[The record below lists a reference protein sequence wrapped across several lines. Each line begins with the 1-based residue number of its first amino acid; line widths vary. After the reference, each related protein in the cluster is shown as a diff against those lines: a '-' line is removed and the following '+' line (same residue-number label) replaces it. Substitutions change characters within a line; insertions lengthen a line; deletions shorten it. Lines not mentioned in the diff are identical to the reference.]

1 MQNEVIR
8 QGNDMFVG
16 KIVFHKDYGYGRVT
30 SEGGEFGERI
40 CIKFT
45 GKERISYSCQEL
57 LREGFFTNPY
67 EIAELQK
74 RAAEQKKAE
83 EKQAKDA
90 EMIKIIQEKEKKRQE
105 ELENIIIAEQ
115 KRKMAIEAEKER
127 KIQKEREKLQ
137 QQKKY
142 IENALKKPLT
152 DEQCDAIFND
162 DDASLIVAGAGCGK
176 TTTALGKIIYLVN
189 SGKARLEEIL
199 PIYFNRENAK
209 EMNGKITAVFG
220 NTQKIAYDYHQ
231 LGFKILGGEQSCPS
245 RETDKVIRKIFNE
258 IIENKRFDDF
268 ICRIF
273 DFIMKYMYSNDE
285 SALEIFP
292 SYFDDLS
299 IEEKIEK
306 LACDCITLDGER
318 VKSAAEAVIANYLFT
333 HKIPYV
339 YEKSFKSCYPG
350 AYPMKPDFYV
360 PIGDG
365 TDPKNAV
372 WIEHWGIEFDSHGNE
387 LVRWMNSKEEAEYIA
402 NKKAKLNTYKAC
414 DAKLIEL
421 FLSDFK
427 NETLISK
434 LKCQL
439 EKYGVDTSR
448 EMTREE
454 KIQCIKRLIKEK
466 KTETFQNL
474 VQRCIGLL
482 KINKYTSDDIA
493 TVHEDALSGLDKREK
508 ERVKEFYRIVY
519 LLMKEYERRQREENF
534 IDYTDMLVKALPKIA
549 DSDFSYKYIIIDEYQ
564 DIDNLDYELISAIQ
578 KKTNAKICCVGDDW
592 QAIYRFKG
600 GDIRFFSDF
609 EKYFPNPKTYRIQQ
623 TFRNGAP
630 LIDVAGKFIQKNDNQ
645 LRKTIRSDKTTFL
658 KAIRYHE
665 FKTWG
670 SEKDI
675 DRLNCLFDI
684 LNQKDKDNFLIIIR
698 NNSDFNKYF
707 DYFGE
712 KCRSVSEVEKSL
724 RRKFSKKIEIKTA
737 HKSKGL
743 EYDYVVVFNLA
754 FRVTGFPSLL
764 GDDPAI
770 SFLLPPEENFPYAE
784 ERRLFY
790 VALTRAKKGCYLLVP
805 KFEPSQ
811 FFWEIRDE
819 IGRNNIFDSN
829 NALLATCPRCGKEM
843 VRIWK
848 KDETKEQFYNCSS
861 YPRCK
866 FSKAKAFLVKNTA
879 NVEEII
885 KSNIEN
891 RNRAASVF
899 VYNRY
904 TNKFDIMDC
913 KLVDNVAD
921 TCGISRKIDAYVVFD
936 DFADYSK
943 IKNCFIQNEREPVL
957 LNFSENDVPG
967 QLIKNVFGNL

>member
-1 MQNEVIR
+1 MSNINYKMLYR
-8 QGNDMFVG
+8 FISDRDFDAIYNMLNDSKDFASFLKNGLAYAKQRNIEDMILLFSYNLG
-16 KIVFHKDYGYGRVT
+16 LIESKKILHNIITF
-30 SEGGEFGERI
+30 
-40 CIKFT
+40 
-45 GKERISYSCQEL
+45 
-57 LREGFFTNPY
+57 
-67 EIAELQK
+67 
-74 RAAEQKKAE
+74 EQ
-83 EKQAKDA
+83 
-90 EMIKIIQEKEKKRQE
+90 IQEIHKYKKE
-105 ELENIIIAEQ
+105 
-115 KRKMAIEAEKER
+115 IEK
-127 KIQKEREKLQ
+127 
-137 QQKKY
+137 
-142 IENALKKPLT
+142 ALGNPLT

-189 SGKARLEEIL
+189 SGKAKLEEIL
-199 PIYFNRENAK
+199 PIYFNNKNAE

-220 NTQKIAYDYHQ
+220 NTKRIAYDYHQ
-231 LGFKILGGEQSCPS
+231 LCLEILGGRQSCPV
-245 RETDKVIRKIFNE
+245 RKTDKVIRKIFKK
-258 IIENKRFDDF
+258 IIGNKNFDNF

-339 YEKSFKSCYPG
+339 YEKSFNSCYPG

-360 PIGDG
+360 PLDN
-365 TDPKNAV
+365 DKNSKNAV
-372 WIEHWGIEFDSHGNE
+372 WIEHWGIVFDSQGNE
-387 LVRWMNSKEEAEYIA
+387 RVTWLNPKDAAKYIA
-402 NKKAKLNTYKAC
+402 DKQKKLNTYKAC
-414 DAKLIEL
+414 NAKLIEL

-427 NETLISK
+427 DETLIDK
-434 LKCQL
+434 LKEQL

-630 LIDVAGKFIQKNDNQ
+630 LIDIAGKFIQKNNHQ
-645 LRKTIRSDKTTFL
+645 QKKTIRSDETTFL
-658 KAIRYHE
+658 KAICYHE
-665 FKTWG
+665 FKTCG
-670 SEKDI
+670 KEKDI

-684 LNQKDKDNFLIIIR
+684 LKQPDKDDFLIIVR

-707 DYFGE
+707 DCFG
-712 KCRSVSEVEKSL
+712 KGCNDINGVQKAL
-724 RRKFSKKIEIKTA
+724 QRKFSKK
-737 HKSKGL
+737 
-743 EYDYVVVFNLA
+743 
-754 FRVTGFPSLL
+754 
-764 GDDPAI
+764 
-770 SFLLPPEENFPYAE
+770 
-784 ERRLFY
+784 
-790 VALTRAKKGCYLLVP
+790 
-805 KFEPSQ
+805 
-811 FFWEIRDE
+811 
-819 IGRNNIFDSN
+819 
-829 NALLATCPRCGKEM
+829 
-843 VRIWK
+843 
-848 KDETKEQFYNCSS
+848 
-861 YPRCK
+861 
-866 FSKAKAFLVKNTA
+866 
-879 NVEEII
+879 
-885 KSNIEN
+885 N
-891 RNRAASVF
+891 RN
-899 VYNRY
+899 
-904 TNKFDIMDC
+904 
-913 KLVDNVAD
+913 
-921 TCGISRKIDAYVVFD
+921 
-936 DFADYSK
+936 
-943 IKNCFIQNEREPVL
+943 
-957 LNFSENDVPG
+957 
-967 QLIKNVFGNL
+967 

>member
-1 MQNEVIR
+1 MGIL
-8 QGNDMFVG
+8 GTT
-16 KIVFHKDYGYGRVT
+16 VFHKTFGKGVI
-30 SEGGEFGERI
+30 SAQFGEYVEVIFYRKNNFENYVNFI
-40 CIKFT
+40 HKRFLYPSSMNVFLFT
-45 GKERISYSCQEL
+45 EREW
-57 LREGFFTNPY
+57 
-67 EIAELQK
+67 K
-74 RAAEQKKAE
+74 
-83 EKQAKDA
+83 
-90 EMIKIIQEKEKKRQE
+90 
-105 ELENIIIAEQ
+105 
-115 KRKMAIEAEKER
+115 
-127 KIQKEREKLQ
+127 KEREKEKQLAERIDREKFEEEIRVKELQ
-137 QQKKY
+137 KQKEY
-142 IENALKKPLT
+142 IEKALGNPLT

-199 PIYFNRENAK
+199 PIYFNNKNAE

-220 NTQKIAYDYHQ
+220 NTKRIAYDYHQ
-231 LGFKILGGEQSCPS
+231 LGLEILGRRQSCPV
-245 RETDKVIRKIFNE
+245 RKTDEVIQEIFNK
-258 IIENKRFDDF
+258 IVGNKNFDDF

-350 AYPMKPDFYV
+350 SYPMKPDFYV
-360 PIGDG
+360 PLDN
-365 TDPKNAV
+365 DKNSKNAV
-372 WIEHWGIEFDSHGNE
+372 WIEHWGIVFDSQGNE
-387 LVRWMNSKEEAEYIA
+387 RVTWLNPKDAAKYIA
-402 NKKAKLNTYKAC
+402 DKQKKLNTYKAC
-414 DAKLIEL
+414 NAKLIEL

-427 NETLISK
+427 DETLIDK
-434 LKCQL
+434 LKEQL

-630 LIDVAGKFIQKNDNQ
+630 LIDIAGKFIQKNNYQ
-645 LRKTIRSDKTTFL
+645 QKKTIRSDKTTFL

-665 FKTWG
+665 FKTCG
-670 SEKDI
+670 KEKDI

-684 LNQKDKDNFLIIIR
+684 LKQPDKDDFLIIVR

-707 DYFGE
+707 DCFG
-712 KCRSVSEVEKSL
+712 KGCNDINGVQKAL
-724 RRKFSKKIEIKTA
+724 QRKFSKKIEIKTA
-737 HKSKGL
+737 HSSKGL
-743 EYDYVVVFNLA
+743 ENDYVIVFNTA
-754 FRVTGFPSLL
+754 YRVTGFPSLV
-764 GDDPAI
+764 GDDPAV

-829 NALLATCPRCGKEM
+829 NALLATCPKCGKDME
-843 VRIWK
+843 RK
-848 KDETKEQFYNCSS
+848 QKFDETKEQFYSCSS
-861 YPRCK
+861 YPACS
-866 FSKAKAFLVKNTA
+866 FSAPKAFMVKYCDEIEDLIKNNAEKRPNRAVSIFKYDRSLGTYNIMVCETVKNDA
-879 NVEEII
+879 EKIGFG
-885 KSNIEN
+885 
-891 RNRAASVF
+891 R
-899 VYNRY
+899 
-904 TNKFDIMDC
+904 D
-913 KLVDNVAD
+913 AD
-921 TCGISRKIDAYVVFD
+921 VYVVFD
-936 DFADYSK
+936 NFKDYSA
-943 IKNCFIQNEREPVL
+943 IKNCLIQKERAPVL
-957 LNFSENDVPG
+957 LNFSETDIPDEY
-967 QLIKNVFGNL
+967 IKNVFGKL

>member
-1 MQNEVIR
+1 MQNEVMQ
-8 QGNDMFVG
+8 QGKGMFVG
-16 KIVFHKDYGYGRVT
+16 KIVFHKDYGYGQVT

-57 LREGFFTNPY
+57 LQEGFFTNPY

-74 RAAEQKKAE
+74 RAAKQKQAE

-90 EMIKIIQEKEKKRQE
+90 EMIKILQEKEKKRQE
-105 ELENIIIAEQ
+105 ELENTIIAEQ
-115 KRKMAIEAEKER
+115 ER
-127 KIQKEREKLQ
+127 KIAIEMKEKRDRQKEQEKRK

-189 SGKARLEEIL
+189 SGKAKLEEIL
-199 PIYFNRENAK
+199 PIYFNNKNAE

-231 LGFKILGGEQSCPS
+231 LGLKILGGRQSCPV
-245 RETDKVIRKIFNE
+245 RKIDEVIRKIFNE

-285 SALEIFP
+285 SALEIFS

-306 LACDCITLDGER
+306 LACDCITLDGKR
-318 VKSAAEAVIANYLFT
+318 VKSAAEAVIANFLFT
-333 HKIPYV
+333 HKIPYA
-339 YEKSFKSCYPG
+339 YEKQFKSCYPN
-350 AYPMKPDFYV
+350 ADVMTPDFYV

-387 LVRWMNSKEEAEYIA
+387 LARWMNSKEEAEYIA

-439 EKYGVDTSR
+439 EKFGIDTGN
-448 EMTREE
+448 EMTRDE
-454 KIQCIKRLIKEK
+454 KIDCIKQLIKNRKFES
-466 KTETFQNL
+466 FQEI
-474 VQRCIGLL
+474 VQRCISLL
-482 KINKYTSDDIA
+482 KINKYTAKDIPEI
-493 TVHEDALSGLDKREK
+493 HKNALSGLEKREK
-508 ERVKEFYRIVY
+508 ERAKEFYRIVY
-519 LLMKEYERRQREENF
+519 VFMKEYERRQTEENF
-534 IDYTDMLVKALPKIA
+534 IDYTDMLIKALAKIDA
-549 DSDFSYKYIIIDEYQ
+549 TEFSYKYIIIDEYQ
-564 DIDNLDYELISAIQ
+564 DIDDLNYDLISAIQ
-578 KKTNAKICCVGDDW
+578 KKTKAKICCVGDDW

-600 GDIRFFSDF
+600 GNIRFFSDF

-707 DYFGE
+707 DYFG
-712 KCRSVSEVEKSL
+712 KNYSSVSGVEMAL
-724 RRKFSKKIEIKTA
+724 RRKFSKNIDIRTA

-770 SFLLPPEENFPYAE
+770 SFLLPPEEDFPYSE

-805 KFEPSQ
+805 KFEPSV
-811 FFWEIRDE
+811 FFSEIKED
-819 IGRNNIFDSN
+819 IVKNNIFDSN

-843 VRIWK
+843 VHIWK

-885 KSNIEN
+885 QSNIEN
-891 RNRAASVF
+891 RNRMASV
-899 VYNRY
+899 YKY

-936 DFADYSK
+936 NFDDYSK
-943 IKNCFIQNEREPVL
+943 IKNCLLKKEREPVS
-957 LNFSENDVPG
+957 LNFSENDVPERF
-967 QLIKNVFGNL
+967 IKNVFGNL

>member
-1 MQNEVIR
+1 MGIL
-8 QGNDMFVG
+8 GTT
-16 KIVFHKDYGYGRVT
+16 VFHKTFGKGVI
-30 SEGGEFGERI
+30 SAQFGEYVEVIFYRKNNFENYVNFI
-40 CIKFT
+40 HKRFLYPSSMNVFLFT
-45 GKERISYSCQEL
+45 EREW
-57 LREGFFTNPY
+57 
-67 EIAELQK
+67 K
-74 RAAEQKKAE
+74 
-83 EKQAKDA
+83 
-90 EMIKIIQEKEKKRQE
+90 
-105 ELENIIIAEQ
+105 
-115 KRKMAIEAEKER
+115 
-127 KIQKEREKLQ
+127 KEREKEKQLAERIDREKFEEEIRVKELQ
-137 QQKKY
+137 KQKEY
-142 IENALKKPLT
+142 IEKALGNPLT

-189 SGKARLEEIL
+189 SGKAKLEEIL
-199 PIYFNRENAK
+199 PIYFNNKNAE

-220 NTQKIAYDYHQ
+220 NAQKIAYDYHQ
-231 LGFKILGGEQSCPS
+231 LGLKILGGRQSCPV
-245 RETDKVIRKIFNE
+245 RKTDEVIQEIFNK
-258 IIENKRFDDF
+258 IVDNKNLDDF

-306 LACDCITLDGER
+306 LACDCITLDGKR

-339 YEKSFKSCYPG
+339 YEKQFKSCYPNADG
-350 AYPMKPDFYV
+350 MTPDFYV

-402 NKKAKLNTYKAC
+402 NKKAKINTYKAC

-439 EKYGVDTSR
+439 EKFGIDTGN
-448 EMTREE
+448 EMTRDE
-454 KIQCIKRLIKEK
+454 KIDCIKELIKNRKFEY
-466 KTETFQNL
+466 FQEI
-474 VQRCIGLL
+474 VQRCISLL
-482 KINKYTSDDIA
+482 KINKYTAKDIPEI
-493 TVHEDALSGLDKREK
+493 HKNALSGLEKREK
-508 ERVKEFYRIVY
+508 ERAKEFYRIVY
-519 LLMKEYERRQREENF
+519 VFMKEYERRQTEENF
-534 IDYTDMLVKALPKIA
+534 IDYTDMLIKALAKIDA
-549 DSDFSYKYIIIDEYQ
+549 TEFSYKYIIIDEYQ
-564 DIDNLDYELISAIQ
+564 DIDDLNYDLISAIQ
-578 KKTNAKICCVGDDW
+578 KKTKAKICCVGDDW

-600 GDIRFFSDF
+600 GNIRFFSDF

-707 DYFGE
+707 DYFG
-712 KCRSVSEVEKSL
+712 KNYSSVSGVEMAL
-724 RRKFSKKIEIKTA
+724 RRKFSKK
-737 HKSKGL
+737 
-743 EYDYVVVFNLA
+743 
-754 FRVTGFPSLL
+754 
-764 GDDPAI
+764 
-770 SFLLPPEENFPYAE
+770 
-784 ERRLFY
+784 
-790 VALTRAKKGCYLLVP
+790 
-805 KFEPSQ
+805 
-811 FFWEIRDE
+811 
-819 IGRNNIFDSN
+819 
-829 NALLATCPRCGKEM
+829 
-843 VRIWK
+843 
-848 KDETKEQFYNCSS
+848 
-861 YPRCK
+861 
-866 FSKAKAFLVKNTA
+866 
-879 NVEEII
+879 
-885 KSNIEN
+885 N
-891 RNRAASVF
+891 RN
-899 VYNRY
+899 
-904 TNKFDIMDC
+904 
-913 KLVDNVAD
+913 
-921 TCGISRKIDAYVVFD
+921 
-936 DFADYSK
+936 
-943 IKNCFIQNEREPVL
+943 
-957 LNFSENDVPG
+957 
-967 QLIKNVFGNL
+967 

>member
-1 MQNEVIR
+1 MQNEVIQ
-8 QGNDMFVG
+8 QGKGMFVG
-16 KIVFHKDYGYGRVT
+16 KIVFHKDYGYGQVT

-57 LREGFFTNPY
+57 LQEGFFTNPY

-74 RAAEQKKAE
+74 RAAKQKQAE

-90 EMIKIIQEKEKKRQE
+90 EMIKILQEKEKKRQE
-105 ELENIIIAEQ
+105 ELENAIIAEQ
-115 KRKMAIEAEKER
+115 ER
-127 KIQKEREKLQ
+127 KIAIEMKEKRDRQKEQEKRK

-189 SGKARLEEIL
+189 SGKAKLEEIL
-199 PIYFNRENAK
+199 PIYFNNKNAE

-231 LGFKILGGEQSCPS
+231 LGLKILGGRQSCPV
-245 RETDKVIRKIFNE
+245 RKIDEVIRKIFNE

-285 SALEIFP
+285 SALEIFS

-306 LACDCITLDGER
+306 LACDCITLDGKR
-318 VKSAAEAVIANYLFT
+318 VKSAAEAVIANFLFT
-333 HKIPYV
+333 HKIPYA
-339 YEKSFKSCYPG
+339 YEKQFKSCYPN
-350 AYPMKPDFYV
+350 ADVMTPDFYV

-387 LVRWMNSKEEAEYIA
+387 LARWMNSKEEAEYIA

-439 EKYGVDTSR
+439 EKFGIDTGN
-448 EMTREE
+448 EMTRDE
-454 KIQCIKRLIKEK
+454 KIDCIKQLIKNRKFES
-466 KTETFQNL
+466 FQEI
-474 VQRCIGLL
+474 VQRCISLL
-482 KINKYTSDDIA
+482 KINKYTAKDIPEI
-493 TVHEDALSGLDKREK
+493 HKNALSGLEKREK
-508 ERVKEFYRIVY
+508 ERAKEFYRIVY
-519 LLMKEYERRQREENF
+519 VFMKEYERRQTEENF
-534 IDYTDMLVKALPKIA
+534 IDYTDMLIKALAKIDA
-549 DSDFSYKYIIIDEYQ
+549 TEFSYKYIIIDEYQ
-564 DIDNLDYELISAIQ
+564 DIDDLNYDLISAIQ
-578 KKTNAKICCVGDDW
+578 KKTKAKICCVGDDW

-600 GDIRFFSDF
+600 GNIRFFSDF

-707 DYFGE
+707 DYFG
-712 KCRSVSEVEKSL
+712 KNYSSVSGVEMAL
-724 RRKFSKKIEIKTA
+724 RRKFSKNIDIRTA

-770 SFLLPPEENFPYAE
+770 SFLLPPEEDFPYSE

-805 KFEPSQ
+805 KFEPSV
-811 FFWEIRDE
+811 FFSEIKED
-819 IGRNNIFDSN
+819 IGKNNIFDSN
-829 NALLATCPRCGKEM
+829 NALLATCPRCIYGKRTKQKNNFII
-843 VRIWK
+843 VRLI
-848 KDETKEQFYNCSS
+848 
-861 YPRCK
+861 P
-866 FSKAKAFLVKNTA
+866 
-879 NVEEII
+879 NVSFQ
-885 KSNIEN
+885 KQ
-891 RNRAASVF
+891 RH
-899 VYNRY
+899 
-904 TNKFDIMDC
+904 
-913 KLVDNVAD
+913 L
-921 TCGISRKIDAYVVFD
+921 
-936 DFADYSK
+936 
-943 IKNCFIQNEREPVL
+943 
-957 LNFSENDVPG
+957 
-967 QLIKNVFGNL
+967 

>member
-1 MQNEVIR
+1 MNNII
-8 QGNDMFVG
+8 GTT
-16 KIVFHKDYGYGRVT
+16 VFHKTFGKGVITFQKNRWFLVEFEKGKRNTFYYPDDMNAFYYTNPIISGF
-30 SEGGEFGERI
+30 EFGNEFTI
-40 CIKFT
+40 EGNNKKKFT
-45 GKERISYSCQEL
+45 VE
-57 LREGFFTNPY
+57 
-67 EIAELQK
+67 
-74 RAAEQKKAE
+74 EQN
-83 EKQAKDA
+83 EKQ
-90 EMIKIIQEKEKKRQE
+90 KIEDI
-105 ELENIIIAEQ
+105 LGN
-115 KRKMAIEAEKER
+115 
-127 KIQKEREKLQ
+127 
-137 QQKKY
+137 
-142 IENALKKPLT
+142 PLT
-152 DEQCDAIFND
+152 NEQCDAIFND
-162 DDASLIVAGAGCGK
+162 DGASLIVAGAGCGK

-189 SGKARLEEIL
+189 TGKAQLEEIL
-199 PIYFNRENAK
+199 PIYFNKKNAE

-220 NTQKIAYDYHQ
+220 NTKRIAYDYHQ
-231 LGFKILGGEQSCPS
+231 LGLEILGGRQSCPV
-245 RETDKVIRKIFNE
+245 RKTDEVIQEIFNK
-258 IIENKRFDDF
+258 IVGDKNFYNF

-285 SALEIFP
+285 SALEAFP

-306 LACDCITLDGER
+306 LACDCLTLDGKR
-318 VKSAAEAVIANYLFT
+318 VKSAAEAVIANFLFT
-333 HKIPYV
+333 HKIPYT
-339 YEKSFKSCYPG
+339 YEKWFKSCYPDADG
-350 AYPMKPDFYV
+350 MTPDFYV
-360 PIGDG
+360 QIGDG

-387 LVRWMNSKEEAEYIA
+387 LVRWLNSKEEAEYIA
-402 NKKAKLNTYKAC
+402 NKNKKLNTYKAC
-414 DAKLIEL
+414 GAKLIEL

-434 LKCQL
+434 LKYQL
-439 EKYGVDTSR
+439 EKFGVDTGN
-448 EMTREE
+448 EMTRDE
-454 KIQCIKRLIKEK
+454 KIDCIKQLIKNRKFES
-466 KTETFQNL
+466 FQEI
-474 VQRCIGLL
+474 VQRCISLL
-482 KINKYTSDDIA
+482 KINKYTAKNIPEI
-493 TVHEDALSGLDKREK
+493 HKDALSGLEKREK
-508 ERVKEFYRIVY
+508 ERAKEFYRIVY
-519 LLMKEYERRQREENF
+519 VLMKEYERRQTEESF
-534 IDYTDMLVKALPKIA
+534 IDYTDMLIKALAKI
-549 DSDFSYKYIIIDEYQ
+549 DNMDFPYKYIIIDEYQ
-564 DIDNLDYELISAIQ
+564 DIDNLNYELISAIQ
-578 KKTNAKICCVGDDW
+578 KKTKAKICCVGDDW

-600 GDIRFFSDF
+600 GNISFFSDF

-630 LIDVAGKFIQKNDNQ
+630 LIDIAGKFIQKNDNQ

-684 LNQKDKDNFLIIIR
+684 LKQQDKKNFLIIVR

-707 DYFGE
+707 DCFGE
-712 KCRSVSEVEKSL
+712 NCKSILDVENSL
-724 RRKFSKKIEIKTA
+724 RRKFSKNIDIRTA

-770 SFLLPPEENFPYAE
+770 SFLLPPEEDFPYAE

-805 KFEPSQ
+805 KFEPSV
-811 FFWEIRDE
+811 FFSEIKED
-819 IGRNNIFDSN
+819 IDQNNIFDSN

-891 RNRAASVF
+891 RNRMASVY

-904 TNKFDIMDC
+904 TNKFDTFDC
-913 KLVDNVAD
+913 KLIGNCAD
-921 TCGISRKIDAYVVFD
+921 KCGTDRKMDVYVVFD

-943 IKNCFIQNEREPVL
+943 IKNCLIKKEREPVL
-957 LNFSENDVPG
+957 LNFSENDVPERF
-967 QLIKNVFGNL
+967 IKNVFGNL

>member
-1 MQNEVIR
+1 MGIL
-8 QGNDMFVG
+8 GTT
-16 KIVFHKDYGYGRVT
+16 VFHKTFGKGRVIYKD
-30 SEGGEFGERI
+30 SVSVGVEFENGIIKSFPKKYFGEKLYA
-40 CIKFT
+40 KF
-45 GKERISYSCQEL
+45 CD
-57 LREGFFTNPY
+57 
-67 EIAELQK
+67 EIRK
-74 RAAEQKKAE
+74 EQK
-83 EKQAKDA
+83 
-90 EMIKIIQEKEKKRQE
+90 
-105 ELENIIIAEQ
+105 
-115 KRKMAIEAEKER
+115 
-127 KIQKEREKLQ
+127 QKE
-137 QQKKY
+137 Y

-152 DEQCDAIFND
+152 NEQCDAIFND

-189 SGKARLEEIL
+189 SGKAKLEEIL
-199 PIYFNRENAK
+199 PIYFNNKNAE

-231 LGFKILGGEQSCPS
+231 LGLKILGGRQSCPV
-245 RETDKVIRKIFNE
+245 RKIDEVIRKIFNE

-285 SALEIFP
+285 SALEIFS

-306 LACDCITLDGER
+306 LACDCITLDGKR
-318 VKSAAEAVIANYLFT
+318 VKSAAEAVIANFLFT
-333 HKIPYV
+333 HKIRYA
-339 YEKSFKSCYPG
+339 YEKQFKSCYPN
-350 AYPMKPDFYV
+350 ADVMTPDFYV

-365 TDPKNAV
+365 TNPKNAV

-387 LVRWMNSKEEAEYIA
+387 LVRWLNPKEEAEYIA

-439 EKYGVDTSR
+439 EKFGIDTGN
-448 EMTREE
+448 EMTRDE
-454 KIQCIKRLIKEK
+454 KIDCIKQLIKNRKFES
-466 KTETFQNL
+466 FQEI
-474 VQRCIGLL
+474 VQRCISLL
-482 KINKYTSDDIA
+482 KINKYTAKDIPEI
-493 TVHEDALSGLDKREK
+493 HKNALSGLEKREK
-508 ERVKEFYRIVY
+508 ERAKEFYRIVY
-519 LLMKEYERRQREENF
+519 VFMKEYERRQTEENF
-534 IDYTDMLVKALPKIA
+534 IDYTDMLIKALAKIDA
-549 DSDFSYKYIIIDEYQ
+549 TEFSYKYIIIDEYQ
-564 DIDNLDYELISAIQ
+564 DIDDLNYDLISAIQ
-578 KKTNAKICCVGDDW
+578 KKTKAKICCVGDDW

-600 GDIRFFSDF
+600 GNIRFFSDF

-630 LIDVAGKFIQKNDNQ
+630 LIDIAGKFIQKNDNQ

-670 SEKDI
+670 SEKDV
-675 DRLNCLFDI
+675 DRLNCLFDV

-707 DYFGE
+707 DCFGE
-712 KCRSVSEVEKSL
+712 KCSSVSGVEMAL

-737 HKSKGL
+737 HSSKGL

-754 FRVTGFPSLL
+754 FCVTGFPSLL

-770 SFLLPPEENFPYAE
+770 SFLLPPEEDFPYAE

-805 KFEPSQ
+805 KFEPSV
-811 FFWEIRDE
+811 FFSEIKED
-819 IGRNNIFDSN
+819 IGQNNIFDSN
-829 NALLATCPRCGKEM
+829 NALLATCLRCGKEM

-891 RNRAASVF
+891 RNRMASVY

-904 TNKFDIMDC
+904 TNKFDTFDC
-913 KLVDNVAD
+913 KLVDNCAD
-921 TCGISRKIDAYVVFD
+921 KCGTDRKMDVYVVFD

-943 IKNCFIQNEREPVL
+943 IKNCLIKKEREPVL
-957 LNFSENDVPG
+957 LNFSENDVPERF
-967 QLIKNVFGNL
+967 IKNVFGNL